1 MTKYYLIEEKE
12 LFDLLRTDLKFTALE
27 SGGVDNWEWY
37 GESLGD
43 FITTYA
49 KEMNIDLEEEDFG
62 FDNIVVE
69 LMKKYKQEVK

>member
-12 LFDLLRTDLKFTALE
+12 LFDLLRADLRLTALE

-43 FITTYA
+43 FITTCA
-49 KEMNIDLEEEDFG
+49 KEMNVNLEEEDFG
-62 FDNIVVE
+62 FSNIAVE